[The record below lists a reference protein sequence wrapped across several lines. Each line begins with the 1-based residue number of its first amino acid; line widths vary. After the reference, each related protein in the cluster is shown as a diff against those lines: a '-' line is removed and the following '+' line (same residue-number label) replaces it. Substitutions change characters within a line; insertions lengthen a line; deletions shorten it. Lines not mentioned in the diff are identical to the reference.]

1 MKKILLHFFVVT
13 LISIQSLAQPQAIV
27 QEGEVGIAVGAAHY
41 FGDINNYVG
50 LKNPQLTYGVI
61 VKKQFGSHVA
71 LRVAAHSAKIGY
83 ADSMVNLAKFPFQK
97 IRNLDFQNK
106 IWEVSVQGD
115 FNFFKYI
122 PGDPEHRFTPYVT
135 LGVGIIKHNPYTYYE
150 GVKYKLRPLG
160 TEGQGQSNTFY
171 SDQAY
176 CFPLGMGVKYNLVRN
191 LNLGFEVV
199 YRYTNTD
206 YLDDV
211 SKVYQPTYINAN
223 GLDIAKKLHDRSV
236 GQIKLDG
243 DQRGFSQ
250 QKDHYVLAQLTLT
263 FSISSYKCADPR

>member
-1 MKKILLHFFVVT
+1 MYKSILQLLAFCFLTVQ
-13 LISIQSLAQPQAIV
+13 SIAQPQAIV
-27 QEGEVGIAVGAAHY
+27 QEGEVGVAIGSAHY
-41 FGDINNYVG
+41 FGDLNNNVG
-50 LKNPQLTYGVI
+50 LRNPQLTYGVFA
-61 VKKQFGSHVA
+61 KKQFGPYVA
-71 LRVAAHSAKIGY
+71 LRVAGHYAKLGY
-83 ADSMVNLAKFPFQK
+83 ADSMVNETKFPFQK

-115 FNFFKYI
+115 FNFFKFI

-135 LGVGIIKHNPYTYYE
+135 LGAGIIKHNPYTYFE

-160 TEGQGQSNTFY
+160 TEGQGAENSFY

-176 CFPLGMGVKYNLVRN
+176 CFPFGMGIKYNLINN

-206 YLDDV
+206 YLDDI
-211 SKVYQPTYINAN
+211 STVYQPTYINAN
-223 GLDIAKKLHDRSV
+223 GLEIAKKLQDRSV
-236 GQIKLDG
+236 GQIKIDG

-250 QKDHYVLAQLTLT
+250 QKDQYILAQLTLS
-263 FSISSYKCADPR
+263 FSFSSYKCADPR